1 MFAFNNNKMVAKKN
15 NSTDQFNNNTGQNNG
30 VYDNILQQQ
39 QQQQQ
44 QLQQQQS
51 IDTNLVQKH
60 LLLDINY
67 CKNAIRDFTN
77 ELNLSKQELISS
89 KQELISLK
97 QELISLKQEIDQY
110 KVNQIENYYKKEDF
124 NTEFTM
130 YKDEI
135 AAINSNNIK
144 NFLNVVNS
152 TIFIDITEL
161 KQQIKELQKE

>member
-44 QLQQQQS
+44 QQLQQQQS

-67 CKNAIRDFTN
+67 CKNAIIDFTN

-89 KQELISLK
+89 K

-161 KQQIKELQKE
+161 KQQINELQKE